1 MASSISTVGINS
13 DFPIAGTNNSSQGFR
28 DNFAAIKI
36 ALESAKAEI
45 TELSDITKL
54 AVLTKPVET
63 QGNYF
68 NNDLEYNLIIRPQ
81 FRGAADLYSENYIVG
96 GTVIIDFFRGG
107 IQKIF
112 LSSNCRLSFENFPR
126 GSKSGSVRLLIEV
139 TSPGL
144 IITFMDS
151 LVHSQ
156 HTGLVVNNAVTFA
169 NATHYLL
176 DIISVS
182 FGDRYFISA
191 ASGF

>member
-1 MASSISTVGINS
+1 MASSISTTGINS

-28 DNFAAIKI
+28 DNFTAIKL

-45 TELSDITKL
+45 TELGEITKL
-54 AVLTKPVET
+54 ALLRKPVES
-63 QGNYF
+63 QGSYF

-96 GTVIIDFFRGG
+96 GQLIIDFFRGG
-107 IQKIF
+107 VQKIF
-112 LSSNCRLSFENFPR
+112 LSSSCTLSFENFPR
-126 GSKSGSVRLLIEV
+126 GSMSGTVRLWVEV
-139 TSPGL
+139 TTPGL
-144 IITFMDS
+144 TITFMDV

-156 HTGLVVNNAVTFA
+156 HTNLVVNNAVTFV

-176 DIISVS
+176 DIVSVS
-182 FGDRYFISA
+182 FGTRYFISA